1 MADNALIVTVKPT
14 KTVVSS
20 VTIAPTTSISLG
32 SLTNVD
38 TSGADDGEVLLF
50 DAANHAQTM
59 EVPLW
64 SGLHLHVQCVL
75 QHSCNNSSQPATTG
89 ALQQLQL
96 AMINNAISH
105 AKGNVAQA
113 AKALGISRATLY
125 RKLSRKSSH

>member
-50 DAANHAQTM
+50 DAANSKFIVA
-59 EVPLW
+59 EPSNLD
-64 SGLHLHVQCVL
+64 S
-75 QHSCNNSSQPATTG
+75 NNITS
-89 ALQQLQL
+89 
-96 AMINNAISH
+96 IN
-105 AKGNVAQA
+105 GGQF
-113 AKALGISRATLY
+113 
-125 RKLSRKSSH
+125 